1 MSRVRE
7 ILQRKALHTQACL
20 QIVKVMMNYDYL
32 WQNIRVLGGAYGCMS
47 AFGRG
52 GDTMFV
58 SYRDPKLAKDE

>member
-1 MSRVRE
+1 
-7 ILQRKALHTQACL
+7 
-20 QIVKVMMNYDYL
+20 MMNYDYL

-58 SYRDPKLAKDE
+58 SYRDPKLAKTNEV